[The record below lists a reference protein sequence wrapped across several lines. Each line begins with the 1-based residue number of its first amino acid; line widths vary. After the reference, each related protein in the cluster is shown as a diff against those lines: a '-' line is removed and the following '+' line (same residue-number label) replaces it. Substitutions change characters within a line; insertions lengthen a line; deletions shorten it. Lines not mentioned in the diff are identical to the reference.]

1 MMTEFKITAPARGE
15 KIVMRNGKLQVPAR
29 PIIPFIEGDG
39 SGADIWSTARKVLD
53 SAVAQAYG
61 DSRQI
66 AWMEVYAGEK
76 ANRLFN
82 VMLPEETIQAFQTYL
97 VGIKGPLATPVGG
110 GMRSLNVALRKTLDL
125 YVCQRPNRWFTGVPS
140 PMKHPEYVDMIIFR
154 ENTEDLYIGIEYDNG
169 SEANLRFKQLFKEAF
184 PADYARIT
192 FPDTSSIG
200 LKFISEQGSKRLV
213 RAAIRWALANQR
225 RRLTLV
231 HKGNIMKFTEG
242 SFRTWGYQVAEEEF
256 SGQTYT
262 SLQWERTKASQ
273 GEAAANAELS
283 RAVAAGKL
291 HINDVITDAVF
302 EQTITNPR
310 EFDVLAAPNLNG
322 DYLSDALA
330 AQVGGLGVAPGA
342 NINYETGAAVFEAT
356 HGTAPKLAGLNKVN
370 PSSVILSGEM
380 LLRYLGWG
388 EAADRVIKG
397 IEGAIAARTLTADL
411 YQLVEGATQVG
422 TIEFGQA
429 IIDHMAGN

>member
-169 SEANLRFKQLFKEAF
+169 SEANLRFKHLF
-184 PADYARIT
+184 
-192 FPDTSSIG
+192 
-200 LKFISEQGSKRLV
+200 
-213 RAAIRWALANQR
+213 
-225 RRLTLV
+225 
-231 HKGNIMKFTEG
+231 
-242 SFRTWGYQVAEEEF
+242 
-256 SGQTYT
+256 
-262 SLQWERTKASQ
+262 
-273 GEAAANAELS
+273 
-283 RAVAAGKL
+283 
-291 HINDVITDAVF
+291 
-302 EQTITNPR
+302 
-310 EFDVLAAPNLNG
+310 
-322 DYLSDALA
+322 
-330 AQVGGLGVAPGA
+330 
-342 NINYETGAAVFEAT
+342 
-356 HGTAPKLAGLNKVN
+356 
-370 PSSVILSGEM
+370 
-380 LLRYLGWG
+380 
-388 EAADRVIKG
+388 
-397 IEGAIAARTLTADL
+397 
-411 YQLVEGATQVG
+411 
-422 TIEFGQA
+422 
-429 IIDHMAGN
+429 